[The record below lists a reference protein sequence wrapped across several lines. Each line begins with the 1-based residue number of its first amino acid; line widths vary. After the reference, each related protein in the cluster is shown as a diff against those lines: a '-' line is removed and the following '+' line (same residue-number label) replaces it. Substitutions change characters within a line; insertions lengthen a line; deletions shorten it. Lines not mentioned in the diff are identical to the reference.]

1 MYQVTFI
8 YLKTEPEISVK
19 RKGRTYNMA
28 NTPFK
33 FDHVGSFLRP
43 EV

>member
-28 NTPFK
+28 NTPLN
-33 FDHVGSFLRP
+33 SIT
-43 EV
+43 

>member
-1 MYQVTFI
+1 MYQVAFI

-19 RKGRTYNMA
+19 KKGGTYNMA

-33 FDHVGSFLRP
+33 FDHVGSF
-43 EV
+43 